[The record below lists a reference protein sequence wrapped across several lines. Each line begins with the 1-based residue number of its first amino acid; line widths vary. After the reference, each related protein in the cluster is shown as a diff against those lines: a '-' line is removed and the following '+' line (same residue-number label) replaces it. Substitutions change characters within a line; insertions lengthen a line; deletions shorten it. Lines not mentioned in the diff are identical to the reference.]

1 MEGYPELKLDHL
13 RRITDCTGIIQHSIY
28 SLPDRETGYTTD
40 DNARALVVALRLL
53 EMGFETD
60 VVLPLAEI
68 YLGFL
73 RHAQKQRGTF
83 HNYMSYNR
91 SFADDEGSEDCFG
104 RAVWACGCAAR
115 RRAGDGL
122 GPTARLMLE
131 RAIPR
136 LDELQAVR
144 ARAYAILGLSAYL
157 QSYPNEGVVRSRIE
171 ALSAGLVKALE
182 RASRGRW
189 QWFEDRLTYSNAI
202 LPGALFRAYAAT
214 QRGLWLEAAETSLGF
229 LSRVLWRK
237 DFVKLV
243 GNQGWY
249 LKGKT
254 PAEYDEQPVDAGYL
268 VQAYAW
274 AYLATRKDEYLERA
288 RGAYEWFHGR
298 NINRVPVY
306 EELTGGCYDGLT
318 PDGVNLNQGAE
329 SLLAFLLARLA
340 LQECQVAREGVA
352 A

>member
-1 MEGYPELKLDHL
+1 L
-13 RRITDCTGIIQHSIY
+13 RLH
-28 SLPDRETGYTTD
+28 ETGGEPD
-40 DNARALVVALRLL
+40 
-53 EMGFETD
+53 
-60 VVLPLAEI
+60 VLPLAET

-73 RHAQKQRGTF
+73 RHAQTPRGTF

-91 SFADDEGSEDCFG
+91 SFVDEEGSEDCFG
-104 RAVWACGCAAR
+104 RAVWACGQAVR
-115 RRAGDGL
+115 SQPGDSL
-122 GPTARLMLE
+122 GWTAQLLLE
-131 RAIPR
+131 RAFPR
-136 LDELQAVR
+136 LDELQAIR
-144 ARAYAILGLSAYL
+144 ARAYTILGLSAYL
-157 QSYPNEGVVRSRIE
+157 QSYPNEGQVRSWLD
-171 ALSAGLVKALE
+171 AMSTGLVKALE
-182 RASRGRW
+182 RSSRGCW

-202 LPGALFRAYAAT
+202 LPGALFRAYAVT

-249 LKGKT
+249 LKGRT
-254 PAEYDEQPVDAGYL
+254 PAEYDEQPVDAGCL

-288 RGAYEWFHGR
+288 RLAYEWFHGR
-298 NINRVPVY
+298 NLNRAAVY
-306 EELTGGCYDGLT
+306 DEVTGGCFDGLT
-318 PDGVNLNQGAE
+318 PTGVNLNQGAE

-340 LQECQVAREGVA
+340 LQECQMAREGVA